1 MSDFFRV
8 VCMMNRRRT
17 YGRSFEFFFSELQGK
32 KSFFCNIKE
41 KLFGKPLEE
50 CTSGLNYGGGRYKLC
65 RYLTVQT
72 HICFV
77 ELEKYHLLPF
87 VLKSSRKDQYQGTYV
102 SYVSTFKTIDNRDK
116 QKKGD
121 NSPLQ
126 GKPRPCPIIKGRKTT
141 NCLSIYF

>member
-87 VLKSSRKDQYQGTYV
+87 VLKSSRKD
-102 SYVSTFKTIDNRDK
+102 
-116 QKKGD
+116 
-121 NSPLQ
+121 
-126 GKPRPCPIIKGRKTT
+126 
-141 NCLSIYF
+141 